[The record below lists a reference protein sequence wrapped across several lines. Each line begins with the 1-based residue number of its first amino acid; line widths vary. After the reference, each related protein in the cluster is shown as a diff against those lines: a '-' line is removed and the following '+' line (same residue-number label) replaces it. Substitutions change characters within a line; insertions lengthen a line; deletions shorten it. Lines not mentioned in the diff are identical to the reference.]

1 VKGFV
6 DFMKI
11 KEEKRKPLEEEHK
24 TTISEK
30 ERHKGKIDKN
40 ENKSRAAAGKARTKK
55 AGHEAVS
62 DQKSHEYH

>member
-1 VKGFV
+1 V
-6 DFMKI
+6 DT
-11 KEEKRKPLEEEHK
+11 EERKSKATEKAGK

-30 ERHKGKIDKN
+30 ERHRDKAQ
-40 ENKSRAAAGKARTKK
+40 NKARAATGRARSKK